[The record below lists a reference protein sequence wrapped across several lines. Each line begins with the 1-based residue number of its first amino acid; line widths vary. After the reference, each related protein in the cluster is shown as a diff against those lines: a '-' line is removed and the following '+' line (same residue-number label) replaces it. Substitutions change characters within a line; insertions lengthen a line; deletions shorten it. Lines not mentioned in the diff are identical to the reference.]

1 MQFNSAKNPE
11 CFNER
16 EIYNTV
22 VSEVKEKKGIAL
34 SASDF
39 SVQRSHP
46 PILIKSCEKV
56 EKLCTSCHSLHE
68 LFENSDLPPPQAAHC
83 TVGSELPPLK
93 KSLFNHHLC
102 SKQAKRKNG

>member
-46 PILIKSCEKV
+46 PILLKSCEKV

-68 LFENSDLPPPQAAHC
+68 LFENSDLPPPHAA
-83 TVGSELPPLK
+83 
-93 KSLFNHHLC
+93 
-102 SKQAKRKNG
+102 Q